1 VGIVETDQPF
11 IVLPVKSQRIIQPVR
26 SFLRNWHLPHF
37 EFHPMLTSFIDNQ
50 YLAVQ
55 IEESV
60 QTWIALR
67 PILHLL

>member
-1 VGIVETDQPF
+1 
-11 IVLPVKSQRIIQPVR
+11 
-26 SFLRNWHLPHF
+26 
-37 EFHPMLTSFIDNQ
+37 MLTSFIDNQ